1 MTVRRALRDWTGASR
16 RGMPQTASPSSHQD
30 RVDQHFDALAE
41 YWRDLYEA
49 QTLEGVIHQHRR
61 AVALEWAFALALPPG
76 ARVLEVGCG
85 AGLLAVEFAA
95 RGYDVDCIDTS
106 TAMVELAAA
115 AAKSAEHAGR
125 LTVDVGDV
133 HELAFGSGAFDLV
146 VALGVVPFLHTP
158 QKALAEM
165 ARVTRSGGRVLFSS
179 DNKYRLNRVLDP
191 RYCPFPGREAL
202 KHRLTR
208 GPTTFFSYREI
219 KRMVEAEGLSVK
231 RRGDLGFGPFTL
243 LGINL
248 LAERPAIRVNEWLQA
263 RADRGTFELQR
274 VAAQHLIL
282 AQQA

>member
-1 MTVRRALRDWTGASR
+1 M
-16 RGMPQTASPSSHQD
+16 ASPSSHQD

-41 YWRDLYEA
+41 HWRDLYTA
-49 QTLEGVIHQHRR
+49 HTLEGVIHQRRR
-61 AVALEWAFALALPPG
+61 AAALEWILALELSPG

-85 AGLLAVEFAA
+85 AGLLAVDFAA

-106 TAMVELAAA
+106 RAMVELAAA
-115 AAKSAEHAGR
+115 AARSADDAAR
-125 LTVDVGDV
+125 ITVDTGDV

-146 VALGVVPFLHTP
+146 VALGVVPFLHSP

-165 ARVTRSGGRVLFSS
+165 ARVTRSGGWVLFSS

-191 RYCPFPGREAL
+191 RYAPFPGREAL

-208 GPTTFFSYREI
+208 GPTTFFSYPEI
-219 KRMVEAEGLSVK
+219 KRMVEAAGLSVK

-243 LGINL
+243 LGIEL
-248 LAERPAIRVNEWLQA
+248 LAERPAIRVDGWLQD
-263 RADRGTFELQR
+263 RADRGTFGLEH

-282 AQQA
+282 AQQV